1 MTPEKID
8 HERPAALANDRQ
20 YVQYLL
26 AEVQK
31 SSKEYKTRRLRH
43 EKNAIL
49 IRFLALFLSAVVTI
63 ILGLNLDPSRVWNGI
78 ALTLSALTGV
88 VSGFSSFFD
97 FNALAI
103 KFKDT
108 EDKLNMLRI
117 KLEYDDLRDG
127 AVSEKELNELR
138 DEYLQIL
145 GETYEFF
152 QSVKKE
158 DSEENQGKRF
168 QEGKQG

>member
-1 MTPEKID
+1 MRADSMTKDDGSI
-8 HERPAALANDRQ
+8 ARQ
-20 YVQYLL
+20 HLQFLK
-26 AEVQK
+26 AEIETASARYQK
-31 SSKEYKTRRLRH
+31 QRRRN
-43 EKNAIL
+43 EKNAVV

-63 ILGLNLDPSRVWNGI
+63 ILGLNLQPPEVWNGV

-117 KLEYDDLRDG
+117 KLEYLALRDDPIDD
-127 AVSEKELNELR
+127 AEVDTLR
-138 DEYLQIL
+138 DEYLHIL
-145 GETYEFF
+145 EETYDFY

-158 DSEENQGKRF
+158 DSEEQKGRRF
-168 QEGKQG
+168 QEARHG